1 MLIFDNHNVKVY
13 AATQPVGQ
21 PLTRADVAAAKARLL
36 AEAFPEERP
45 VIAHLP
51 SGAPVLQGVAGAG
64 AISITH
70 SRRSLLIAVTHAAV
84 LLGIDAETADRLN
97 QLQRIAPRFL
107 AAEQQDWLAP
117 THILRAWTIKEA
129 LYKAVGLEG
138 WALTDIPLPTA
149 NAPQTELA
157 SDNGSSMHGL
167 AAYNGTPLPA
177 MVDTPVGSF
186 TLIPIPLPHD
196 GETAT
201 LAIESKFWHTV

>member
-1 MLIFDNHNVKVY
+1 
-13 AATQPVGQ
+13 
-21 PLTRADVAAAKARLL
+21 VAAAKTRLL

-138 WALTDIPLPTA
+138 WALTDIPLPPANAPQPGLTA
-149 NAPQTELA
+149 IYNAPQTELA

-177 MVDTPVGSF
+177 MVDTPAGSF

-201 LAIESKFWHTV
+201 LAIESKFLHTV